1 MKCNNSV
8 IRFIN
13 IQVCINGRKSGVDYV
28 FGKYITMFRWWNI
41 SMFNLLISMPLAS
54 PNEMAKII
62 ISFLNTICHW
72 SVKRIVLPINSCH
85 WLSQCVGLIRMLDH
99 FQLTSKPR
107 NVLFIAMFTCLKT
120 TGALFGCTLSYHAEL
135 KHVYSIW
142 GTVCLS
148 TSVSYLCE
156 CETRA
161 EVSATEVRQLSSIHA
176 PQITC

>member
-1 MKCNNSV
+1 MEYV
-8 IRFIN
+8 HVQFIN
-13 IQVCINGRKSGVDYV
+13 FYATSITEWNGKNNDQFPEYYLPLVGQTDSPAH
-28 FGKYITMFRWWNI
+28 K
-41 SMFNLLISMPLAS
+41 LMPLVEPMCWADQDAR
-54 PNEMAKII
+54 P
-62 ISFLNTICHW
+62 L
-72 SVKRIVLPINSCH
+72 SVDK
-85 WLSQCVGLIRMLDH
+85 
-99 FQLTSKPR
+99 QLR

-120 TGALFGCTLSYHAEL
+120 TGALFWCTLSYHAEL